1 MVESSL
7 KKYLKEFQ
15 QDNLLHFN
23 EFYESTKKAV
33 FYNIL
38 SFIKSHETSEDI
50 LQDTYVKFLKH
61 VKEIKSHSSIL
72 GYLIM
77 ISKNLSL
84 DYLKKIKD
92 LQEALLRTQ
101 ADNVNYRK
109 RKDEEVAKRL
119 EYANEDLVKE
129 ILPVVDN
136 FERAISLDDDNL
148 DDELSKFLQGFKMIY
163 CHLVDILNKYDVKAI
178 DGANKPFDPKYHQA
192 VLTEKVDG
200 MESGMVIEVMQKGYL
215 FKDKVIRPAMV
226 KVSE

>member
-1 MVESSL
+1 MIGVSEEG
-7 KKYLKEFQ
+7 KKHHDKDDYKKDKHYKEHDDHKKHDYDKHKHDKYDYDKHEKHDEHKKNHDDKLEKQ
-15 QDNLLHFN
+15 N
-23 EFYESTKKAV
+23 EE
-33 FYNIL
+33 N
-38 SFIKSHETSEDI
+38 
-50 LQDTYVKFLKH
+50 
-61 VKEIKSHSSIL
+61 
-72 GYLIM
+72 
-77 ISKNLSL
+77 
-84 DYLKKIKD
+84 LKKIKD